1 MKFRL
6 TERQQK
12 TIARR
17 QSAPPDLDT
26 QPGTVI
32 THHGTEV
39 VIETQ
44 AGHWARANPRRTL
57 GALAPGDRIGWVE
70 GEEGK
75 PVVER
80 VLPRHNA
87 LIRPDTHGKLKLMA
101 ANLDQVLIVLAP
113 VPWMNPNVVENLLIA
128 TLDLP
133 AEPLLVLNKIDL
145 MTESSATVAIE
156 ENLQLWQALGW
167 RLLRVS
173 ARTGEGMATLRA
185 ALDDKISM
193 MVGLSGVG
201 KTSLARALT
210 AQAAHAAIAELSTH
224 NQEGQ
229 HTTRHS
235 TLFRLDSLPGGL
247 IDAPGVRDFSLNSPD
262 AKAIDR
268 AFPDIMEYAQAC
280 RFANCSHNAE
290 PGCAVR
296 AAATDGQLDARRF
309 AHYQTLRAAARQPE
323 KHKS

>member
-17 QSAPPDLDT
+17 QQDRPEVET
-26 QPGTVI
+26 HPGTLI
-32 THHGTEV
+32 THHGTELI
-39 VIETQ
+39 IETE
-44 AGHWARANPRRTL
+44 AGRLERANARRTL
-57 GALAPGDRIGWVE
+57 GPLAPGDRIGWRT

-75 PVVER
+75 LIVER
-80 VLPRHNA
+80 ALPRQNA

-113 VPWMNPNVVENLLIA
+113 LPWMNPNIVENLLIA

-133 AEPLLVLNKIDL
+133 AAPLLVLNKADL
-145 MTESSATVAIE
+145 PVEADNAAAIE
-156 ENLQLWQALGW
+156 HELSLWQQIGW
-167 RLLRVS
+167 PPLRVS
-173 ARTGEGMATLRA
+173 ARTGHGMDELRA
-185 ALDDKISM
+185 ALDGKISM

-210 AQAAHAAIAELSTH
+210 AQAANAAIAELSSH
-224 NQEGQ
+224 SQEGQ

-235 TLFRLDSLPGGL
+235 TLFRFEGLTGGL
-247 IDAPGVRDFSLNSPD
+247 IDAPGVRDFSLNAPD
-262 AKAIDR
+262 AQAIDR
-268 AFPDIMEYAQAC
+268 GFPDVIEHARGC
-280 RFANCSHNAE
+280 RFANCSHEAE

-296 AAATDGQLDARRF
+296 TAVAARQLDARRF
-309 AHYQTLRAAARQPE
+309 AHYQSLHASARQSD
-323 KHKS
+323 KH

>member
-17 QSAPPDLDT
+17 HESRDDIDT

-32 THHGTEV
+32 THHGTELI
-39 VIETQ
+39 IETA
-44 AGHWARANPRRTL
+44 AGRLERANARRTL
-57 GALAPGDRIGWVE
+57 GALAPGDHIGWRA

-75 PVVER
+75 LIVER
-80 VLPRHNA
+80 VEPRQNT

-113 VPWMNPNVVENLLIA
+113 LPWMNPNVVENLILA

-145 MTESSATVAIE
+145 TPDAETAHAMTHELA
-156 ENLQLWQALGW
+156 LWQAQGW
-167 RLLRVS
+167 PLLRVS
-173 ARTGEGMATLRA
+173 THTGGGMPALRT
-185 ALDDKISM
+185 ALDGKISM

-201 KTSLARALT
+201 KPSLARALT
-210 AQAAHAAIAELSTH
+210 AQAANAAIAELSAH
-224 NQEGQ
+224 SQEGQ

-235 TLFRLDSLPGGL
+235 TLFRLDGMAGGL
-247 IDAPGVRDFSLNSPD
+247 IDAPGVRDFSLNAPD
-262 AKAIDR
+262 VRAIDR
-268 AFPDIMEYAQAC
+268 ASPDLIEQARAC
-280 RFANCSHNAE
+280 RFANCSHEAE

-296 AAATDGQLDARRF
+296 AAVTEGQLDERRF
-309 AHYQTLRAAARQPE
+309 AHYQTLRAAARGTE
-323 KHKS
+323 KR